1 MVNNSVMNTPRNL
14 LGGGWGRP
22 LPSQGLL
29 WLVVQ
34 RMRTLAEPTRMRIL
48 LLLTEHEATVQ
59 ELADELGLVHQNV
72 SQHLNVLHRAGV
84 LSRTREGSRV
94 RYAIAD
100 FTVPALIQQA
110 GASVLGQIEELAALA
125 DPSE

>member
-1 MVNNSVMNTPRNL
+1 MSCIA
-14 LGGGWGRP
+14 
-22 LPSQGLL
+22 QGFYRAP
-29 WLVVQ
+29 VQ
-34 RMRTLAEPTRMRIL
+34 
-48 LLLTEHEATVQ
+48 
-59 ELADELGLVHQNV
+59 
-72 SQHLNVLHRAGV
+72 
-84 LSRTREGSRV
+84 GSRV